1 MCDHP
6 GLKLSFIAL
15 LAGVPWILAAEPS
28 TVVLPVRIPLDGF
41 VREAEVWIPI
51 QHQSEWQALERSAFG
66 QNVKAPLATRF
77 SVRRLPIEWRTV
89 GDRIEMRLPVVYRV
103 ELGVPLVE
111 RKSATSLGIA
121 WKRVSFCEPAAGAV
135 LRVETRIELLPNWAI
150 QSRSR
155 PILELPA
162 PCRLK
167 ALRESLSL
175 DITPQVRQVFSASL
189 DRAAHELDRQIEAR
203 ADLRNIAKTLWVRL
217 HEPIA
222 LGENL
227 WLELHPQSVS
237 MDRPRL
243 EGGEVRTGLR
253 LLGEPK
259 LSGAPKLSGDREA
272 LSVVTPLPPL
282 IATDPTESPIFRLD
296 LDLDLSWPELND
308 RLQAAMVGKIFKT
321 VGNRRL
327 RIATVSAAPN
337 DDRLVLEATVDG
349 SFKGHVGLSG
359 RPVIRDGTLAFDD
372 LRYTLATDSMLIRLA
387 NWLRQDLYRR
397 QFAALASVNLVD
409 FLTAQRH
416 RIEES
421 MRTSG
426 TGELKLEGQIERLES
441 GAVEITP
448 LSLRLRAR
456 ASGQVRV
463 LVAFPSFPS
472 SSEVQ

>member
-15 LAGVPWILAAEPS
+15 LIGTRLIHAAEPS
-28 TVVLPVRIPLDGF
+28 TVVLPVRIPLNAF
-41 VREAEVWIPI
+41 VREAEAWIPR

-66 QNVKAPLATRF
+66 QNLKAPLATRF
-77 SVRRLPIEWRTV
+77 SVRRLPIEWRTF

-111 RKSATSLGIA
+111 RKSTASLGIG
-121 WKRVSFCEPAAGAV
+121 WKRVSFCEPNAGAV
-135 LRVETRIELLPNWAI
+135 LRVETRLELLPSWAI

-175 DITPQVRQVFSASL
+175 DITPQVRQVFTASL
-189 DRAAHELDRQIEAR
+189 ERAAQELDRQIEAR

-253 LLGEPK
+253 LLGQPK
-259 LSGAPKLSGDREA
+259 ISGERDA
-272 LSVVTPLPPL
+272 LSTITPLPPL
-282 IATDPTESPIFRLD
+282 IATDPTEEPTFRLD
-296 LDLDLSWPELND
+296 LDLDLTWPELND

-321 VGNRRL
+321 AGNRRL
-327 RIATVSAAPN
+327 RIATVSVAPN

-349 SFKGHVGLSG
+349 SFNGHVGLSG
-359 RPVIRDGTLAFDD
+359 RPVIHHGTLTFDD
-372 LRYTLATDSMLIRLA
+372 LRYTLATDSMLIRFA

-397 QFAALASVNLVD
+397 QFTALASVNLVD
-409 FLTAQRH
+409 FLTAQRY

-441 GAVEITP
+441 AAVEITP

-456 ASGQVRV
+456 ASGRV
-463 LVAFPSFPS
+463 SVVVAR
-472 SSEVQ
+472 